1 MEPMRICDLLL
12 EERAVDIVDHD
23 KITET
28 KRRREQCE
36 CLMEILEENNND
48 CFHYFL
54 HILCEKKFARI
65 LKLLK
70 IPAVRAVDDGKSN

>member
-1 MEPMRICDLLL
+1 MRICDLLL

-28 KRRREQCE
+28 KRRRKQSQR
-36 CLMEILEENNND
+36 LMKILEENNND

-54 HILCEKKFARI
+54 HILYEKKYATI
-65 LKLLK
+65 LKKLES
-70 IPAVRAVDDGKSN
+70 PAIRAVDDGKLN

>member
-1 MEPMRICDLLL
+1 MRICDLLL

-28 KRRREQCE
+28 KTRREQSKH
-36 CLMEILEENNND
+36 LMEILEENNND

-54 HILCEKKFARI
+54 HILYENNFAKI
-65 LKLLK
+65 LKLFEN
-70 IPAVRAVDDGKSN
+70 PARRAVIDGKFN